1 MDRMA
6 RVPSPIAALVGSR
19 IVARRK
25 ELGISAAELS
35 RRSGVSAA
43 NISFYENGR
52 SLMNIGSLL
61 RIASALEIDPSVLL
75 DGVQLAVTEQQ
86 EYRG

>member
-1 MDRMA
+1 M
-6 RVPSPIAALVGSR
+6 
-19 IVARRK
+19 
-25 ELGISAAELS
+25 SAAELS

-61 RIASALEIDPSVLL
+61 RIAAALEIDPSVLL
-75 DGVQLAVTEQQ
+75 DGVQLAVAEQQ
-86 EYRG
+86 QEG

>member
-1 MDRMA
+1 MG
-6 RVPSPIAALVGSR
+6 RVASPVAALVGSR
-19 IVARRK
+19 IVARRN
-25 ELGISAAELS
+25 ELGMTAAELS

-61 RIASALEIDPSVLL
+61 RIAAALEIDPSVLL
-75 DGVQLAVTEQQ
+75 DGVQLAVAEQQ
-86 EYRG
+86 QEG

>member
-1 MDRMA
+1 MA
-6 RVPSPIAALVGSR
+6 RVASPVAALVGSR
-19 IVARRK
+19 IVARRN
-25 ELGISAAELS
+25 ELGMTAAELS

-61 RIASALEIDPSVLL
+61 RIAAALEIDPSVLL
-75 DGVQLAVTEQQ
+75 DGVQLAVAEQQ
-86 EYRG
+86 QEG

>member
-1 MDRMA
+1 MA
-6 RVPSPIAALVGSR
+6 RMGRVASPVAALVGSR
-19 IVARRK
+19 IVARRN
-25 ELGISAAELS
+25 ELGMTAAELS

-61 RIASALEIDPSVLL
+61 RIAAALEIDPSVLL
-75 DGVQLAVTEQQ
+75 DGVQLAVAEQQ
-86 EYRG
+86 QEG

>member
-1 MDRMA
+1 MA
-6 RVPSPIAALVGSR
+6 RMGRVASPVAAVVGSR
-19 IVARRK
+19 IVARRN
-25 ELGISAAELS
+25 ELGMTAAELS

-61 RIASALEIDPSVLL
+61 RIAAALEIDPSVLL
-75 DGVQLAVTEQQ
+75 DGVQLAVAEQQ
-86 EYRG
+86 QEG

>member
-1 MDRMA
+1 MG
-6 RVPSPIAALVGSR
+6 RVASPVAALVGSR
-19 IVARRK
+19 IVARRN
-25 ELGISAAELS
+25 ELGMTAAELS

-61 RIASALEIDPSVLL
+61 RIAAALEIDPSVLL
-75 DGVQLAVTEQQ
+75 DGVQRAVAEQQ
-86 EYRG
+86 QEG

>member
-1 MDRMA
+1 MA
-6 RVPSPIAALVGSR
+6 RVASPVAALVGSR
-19 IVARRK
+19 IAARRH
-25 ELGISAAELS
+25 ELGMTAAELS

-61 RIASALEIDPSVLL
+61 RIAAALEIDPSVLL
-75 DGVQLAVTEQQ
+75 DGVQLAVAEQQ
-86 EYRG
+86 QEG

>member
-1 MDRMA
+1 MG
-6 RVPSPIAALVGSR
+6 RVASPVAALVGSR
-19 IVARRK
+19 IIARRN
-25 ELGISAAELS
+25 ELGMTAAELS

-61 RIASALEIDPSVLL
+61 RIAAALEIDPSVLL
-75 DGVQLAVTEQQ
+75 DGVQLAVAEQQ
-86 EYRG
+86 QEG

>member
-1 MDRMA
+1 MA
-6 RVPSPIAALVGSR
+6 RMGRVASPVAALVGSR
-19 IVARRK
+19 IIARRN
-25 ELGISAAELS
+25 ELGMTAAELS

-61 RIASALEIDPSVLL
+61 RIAAALEIDPSVLL
-75 DGVQLAVTEQQ
+75 DGVQLAVAEQQ
-86 EYRG
+86 QEG

>member
-1 MDRMA
+1 MG
-6 RVPSPIAALVGSR
+6 RVASPVAALVGSR
-19 IVARRK
+19 IVARRN
-25 ELGISAAELS
+25 ELGMTAAELS

-61 RIASALEIDPSVLL
+61 RIAAALEIDPSVLL
-75 DGVQLAVTEQQ
+75 DGVQFAVSEQQ
-86 EYRG
+86 QEG

>member
-1 MDRMA
+1 MA
-6 RVPSPIAALVGSR
+6 RMGRVASPVAALVGSR
-19 IVARRK
+19 IVARRN
-25 ELGISAAELS
+25 ELGMTAAELS

-61 RIASALEIDPSVLL
+61 RIAAALEIDPSVLL
-75 DGVQLAVTEQQ
+75 DGVQRAVAEQQ
-86 EYRG
+86 QEG

>member
-1 MDRMA
+1 MA
-6 RVPSPIAALVGSR
+6 RMGRVASPVAALVGSR
-19 IVARRK
+19 IVARRN
-25 ELGISAAELS
+25 ELGMTAAELS

-61 RIASALEIDPSVLL
+61 RIAAALEIDPSVLL
-75 DGVQLAVTEQQ
+75 DGVQFAVSEQQ
-86 EYRG
+86 QEG